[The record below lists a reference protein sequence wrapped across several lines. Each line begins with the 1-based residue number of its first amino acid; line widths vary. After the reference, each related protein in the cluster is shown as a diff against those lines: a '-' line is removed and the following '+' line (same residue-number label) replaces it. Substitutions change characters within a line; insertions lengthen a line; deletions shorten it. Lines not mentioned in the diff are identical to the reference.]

1 MIGGAQPT
9 VLHVT
14 TTDISLELLLGPQLE
29 AFAAAGWNVIG
40 ASAPGEHV
48 AALEARGIRH
58 VPVEHLTRSMD
69 PRADLLAVREL
80 YRLFKG
86 LQPDVVHTH
95 NPKPGWLGRPAA
107 RAARVPAVVNT
118 VHGLY
123 AQPTDGLAM
132 RSVVRVLERGAA
144 TCSHAEL
151 IQNPEDTATLAQ
163 WGVPE
168 DRLFNLGNGIDLDRF
183 DRRAAMVDE
192 RCELRE
198 GWGVDDETPVV
209 VTVGRLVA
217 EKGFR
222 ELFEAHR
229 RLRQSGSNHELVV
242 VGPTEADKAD
252 GLTEDEVAEATADG
266 VRLVGF
272 SDRPERYYAA
282 ADVFVLASH
291 REGFPR
297 AAMEASA
304 MGLPVIATDIRG
316 CRQVVDDG
324 VTGTLVPVKDAAA
337 LEGALRTLLG
347 DPELRRFMGAAAS
360 QRARE
365 CFNQQDQI
373 DLTLETYRRLLP
385 ERARREC
392 CADAVTG

>member
-1 MIGGAQPT
+1 MISPSAPT

-69 PRADLLAVREL
+69 PRADLRAAREL
-80 YRLFKG
+80 YHLFKD
-86 LQPDVVHTH
+86 LNPDVVHTH

-123 AQPTDGLAM
+123 AQPTDGLAI
-132 RSVVRVLERGAA
+132 RTVVRTLERGSAA
-144 TCSHAEL
+144 CSHAEL
-151 IQNPEDTATLAQ
+151 IQYPEDTATLAR

-168 DRLFNLGNGIDLDRF
+168 ERLFNLGNGIDLGRF
-183 DRRAAMVDE
+183 DRREAMADE
-192 RCELRE
+192 RRELRS
-198 GWGVDDETPVV
+198 GWGVSDETPVV

-229 RLRQSGSNHELVV
+229 RLRRSGSNHELVV
-242 VGPTEADKAD
+242 VGPTEAGKAD
-252 GLTEDEVAEATADG
+252 QLTEGEVAQAAADG
-266 VRLVGF
+266 VRFVGF
-272 SDRPERYYAA
+272 SDRPERFYAA
-282 ADVFVLASH
+282 ADLFVLASH

-304 MGLPVIATDIRG
+304 MGLPVVATDIRG

-324 VTGTLVPVKDAAA
+324 VTGTLVPVKDVAA
-337 LEGALRTLLG
+337 LEGALRTLLV
-347 DPELRRFMGAAAS
+347 DEARRSATGTAAA
-360 QRARE
+360 QRARDRFDQRE
-365 CFNQQDQI
+365 QI
-373 DLTLETYRRLLP
+373 DLTLATYRRLLP
-385 ERARREC
+385 EIAPS
-392 CADAVTG
+392 

>member
-1 MIGGAQPT
+1 LSAVSAAAPT

-69 PRADLLAVREL
+69 PQSDLRAAREL
-80 YRLFKG
+80 YRLFKR
-86 LQPDVVHTH
+86 LEPDVVHTH

-151 IQNPEDTATLAQ
+151 IQNPEDTATLAR
-163 WGVPE
+163 WGVPKK
-168 DRLFNLGNGIDLDRF
+168 RLVDLGNGIDLERF
-183 DRRAAMVDE
+183 DRREALVAE
-192 RCELRE
+192 RRALRE
-198 GWGVDDETPVV
+198 EWGVGDETPVV

-222 ELFEAHR
+222 ELFDAHR
-229 RLRQSGSNHELVV
+229 RLRRSGSTHELVV
-242 VGPTEADKAD
+242 VGPTEAGKAD
-252 GLTEDEVAEATADG
+252 GLTEAEVADATADG

-304 MGLPVIATDIRG
+304 MGLPVIATNIRG

-324 VTGTLVPVKDAAA
+324 VTGMLVPVKDASA

-347 DPELRRFMGAAAS
+347 DHTLRRSMGASATE
-360 QRARE
+360 RARE
-365 CFNQQDQI
+365 RFNQQDQI

-385 ERARREC
+385 ERSPS
-392 CADAVTG
+392 

>member
-1 MIGGAQPT
+1 MSGTAAPT

-29 AFAAAGWNVIG
+29 AFAAEGWDVIG

-48 AALEARGIRH
+48 PALEARGIRH

-69 PRADLLAVREL
+69 PRSDLRAAREL

-86 LQPDVVHTH
+86 LNPDVVHTH

-151 IQNPEDTATLAQ
+151 IQNPEDTATLAR

-192 RCELRE
+192 RRELRE
-198 GWGVDDETPVV
+198 EWGVDDETPVV

-229 RLRQSGSNHELVV
+229 RLRRSGSNHELVV
-242 VGPTEADKAD
+242 VGPTEAGKAD
-252 GLTEDEVAEATADG
+252 QLTEAEVAQATADG
-266 VRLVGF
+266 VRFVGF

-324 VTGTLVPVKDAAA
+324 VTGMLVSVKDVAA

-347 DPELRRFMGAAAS
+347 DPELRRFMAAAAS

-373 DLTLETYRRLLP
+373 DLTLATYRRLLP
-385 ERARREC
+385 ERAPS
-392 CADAVTG
+392 

>member
-1 MIGGAQPT
+1 MSGAAAPT

-58 VPVEHLTRSMD
+58 VPVEHLTRTMD
-69 PRADLLAVREL
+69 ARADLRAAREL
-80 YRLFKG
+80 YRLFKRLG
-86 LQPDVVHTH
+86 PDVVHTH

-123 AQPTDGLAM
+123 AQPSDGLAL

-151 IQNPEDTATLAQ
+151 IQNPEDTATLAS

-168 DRLFNLGNGIDLDRF
+168 ARLFNLGNGIDLDRF
-183 DRRAAMVDE
+183 DRRQAMVEE
-192 RCELRE
+192 RQEMRDV
-198 GWGVDDETPVV
+198 WGVSDETPVV

-229 RLRQSGSNHELVV
+229 RLRRGGSNHELVV
-242 VGPTEADKAD
+242 VGPTEAGKAD
-252 GLTEDEVAEATADG
+252 GLTEDEVAEATSDG

-324 VTGTLVPVKDAAA
+324 VTGVLIPVKDAAG
-337 LEGALRTLLG
+337 LESALRLLLN
-347 DPELRRFMGAAAS
+347 DSARRHSMGAAAAR
-360 QRARE
+360 RARDR
-365 CFNQQDQI
+365 FDQQHQI
-373 DLTLETYRRLLP
+373 DLTLDTYRRLLP
-385 ERARREC
+385 ERAPS
-392 CADAVTG
+392 

>member
-1 MIGGAQPT
+1 VSDAAAPS
-9 VLHVT
+9 VVHVT

-48 AALEARGIRH
+48 AALEARGVRH

-69 PRADLLAVREL
+69 PREDLRAAREL
-80 YRLFKG
+80 YRLFKE
-86 LQPDVVHTH
+86 LKPDVVHTH

-123 AQPTDGLAM
+123 AQPSDGRTLRTM
-132 RSVVRVLERGAA
+132 VRVLERGAA

-151 IQNPEDTATLAQ
+151 IQNPEDTATLAR
-163 WGVPE
+163 WGVPSE
-168 DRLFNLGNGIDLDRF
+168 RLFDLGNGIDLDRF
-183 DRRAAMVDE
+183 DRRAVMAGERRKLRDE
-192 RCELRE
+192 
-198 GWGVDDETPVV
+198 WGVAEDTPVV

-229 RLRQSGSNHELVV
+229 RLRRSGSNHELVV
-242 VGPTEADKAD
+242 VGPTEAGKAD
-252 GLTEDEVAEATADG
+252 GLTEAEVAEATADG

-282 ADVFVLASH
+282 GDLFVLASH

-304 MGLPVIATDIRG
+304 MGLPAVATDIRG

-324 VTGTLVPVKDAAA
+324 VTGVLIPVKDAAG
-337 LEGALRTLLG
+337 LERALRLLLN
-347 DPELRRFMGAAAS
+347 DPARRHTMGAAAA
-360 QRARE
+360 QRARDR
-365 CFNQQDQI
+365 FDQQHQI
-373 DLTLETYRRLLP
+373 DLTLDTYRRLLP
-385 ERARREC
+385 ERAPS
-392 CADAVTG
+392 

>member
-1 MIGGAQPT
+1 M
-9 VLHVT
+9 T

-69 PRADLLAVREL
+69 LRADLLAAREL
-80 YRLFKG
+80 YRLFKD
-86 LQPDVVHTH
+86 LKPDVVHTH
-95 NPKPGWLGRPAA
+95 NPKPGWIGRPAA
-107 RAARVPAVVNT
+107 RVARVPAVVNT

-123 AQPTDGLAM
+123 AQPTDGLAL

-151 IQNPEDTATLAQ
+151 IQNHEDTATLAR
-163 WGVPE
+163 WGVPAE
-168 DRLFNLGNGIDLDRF
+168 RVVDLGNGIDLSRF
-183 DRRAAMVDE
+183 DRREEMADE
-192 RCELRE
+192 RRNLRAEL
-198 GWGVDDETPVV
+198 GVPDGTPVV

-222 ELFEAHR
+222 ELFEVHR
-229 RLRQSGSNHELVV
+229 RLRRSGSDHVLVV
-242 VGPTEADKAD
+242 VGPTEAGKAD
-252 GLTEDEVAEATADG
+252 GLTQSEVADATADG

-324 VTGTLVPVKDAAA
+324 VTGLLVRVKDTDALEEGLRSLLDDHTRSDAMGKAAA
-337 LEGALRTLLG
+337 
-347 DPELRRFMGAAAS
+347 
-360 QRARE
+360 QRARDN
-365 CFNQQDQI
+365 FDQREQI
-373 DLTLETYRRLLP
+373 ELTLGTYRRLLP
-385 ERARREC
+385 EIAPS
-392 CADAVTG
+392 

>member
-1 MIGGAQPT
+1 MSRAGAPM

-29 AFAAAGWNVIG
+29 AFASAGWDVIG
-40 ASAPGEHV
+40 ASALGEHV

-58 VPVEHLTRSMD
+58 VSVEHLTRSMD
-69 PRADLLAVREL
+69 PRADLRAAREL
-80 YRLFKG
+80 YRLFKR
-86 LQPDVVHTH
+86 LEPDVVHTH

-151 IQNPEDTATLAQ
+151 IQNPEDTATLAR

-168 DRLFNLGNGIDLDRF
+168 RRLFNLGNGIDLGRF
-183 DRRAAMVDE
+183 DRREAMAGE
-192 RCELRE
+192 RRELRAE
-198 GWGVDDETPVV
+198 WGVSDKTPVV

-229 RLRQSGSNHELVV
+229 RLRRSGSNHELVV
-242 VGPTEADKAD
+242 VGPTEAGKAD
-252 GLTEDEVAEATADG
+252 GLTEAEVAEATADG

-324 VTGTLVPVKDAAA
+324 VTGLLVPVNDAAA
-337 LEGALRTLLG
+337 LEAALRTLLD
-347 DPELRRFMGAAAS
+347 DPVRRGVMGAAAA
-360 QRARE
+360 QRARDR
-365 CFNQQDQI
+365 FDQQNQI

-385 ERARREC
+385 KRAPS
-392 CADAVTG
+392 

>member
-1 MIGGAQPT
+1 VSAQQPT
-9 VLHVT
+9 VVHVT

-29 AFAAAGWNVIG
+29 AFAEAGWNVMG

-48 AALEARGIRH
+48 AALEKRGIRH
-58 VPVEHLTRSMD
+58 VPVAHLTRSMD
-69 PRADLLAVREL
+69 PRADLRAAREL
-80 YRLFKG
+80 YRLFRR
-86 LQPDVVHTH
+86 LRPDVVHTH

-123 AQPTDGLAM
+123 AQPADGRALRTA
-132 RSVVRVLERGAA
+132 VRVLERGAA

-151 IQNPEDTATLAQ
+151 VQNPEDTATLAR
-163 WGVPE
+163 WGVPAQ
-168 DRLFNLGNGIDLDRF
+168 RLFDLGNGIDLARF
-183 DRRAAMVDE
+183 DRREDMADE
-192 RCELRE
+192 RRGLRAE
-198 GWGVDDETPVV
+198 WGVAEDTPVV

-229 RLRQSGSNHELVV
+229 RLRRSGSNHELVV
-242 VGPTEADKAD
+242 VGPTEAGKAD
-252 GLTEDEVAEATADG
+252 GLTEAEVAEATADG

-282 ADVFVLASH
+282 ADLFVLASH

-324 VTGTLVPVKDAAA
+324 VTGVLVAVKNTDALEVALRALLDDGGRRRALGVAAA
-337 LEGALRTLLG
+337 
-347 DPELRRFMGAAAS
+347 
-360 QRARE
+360 QRARDR
-365 CFNQQDQI
+365 FDQQHQI
-373 DLTLETYRRLLP
+373 DLTLDTYRRLLP
-385 ERARREC
+385 ERAPS
-392 CADAVTG
+392 

>member
-1 MIGGAQPT
+1 MCIR
-9 VLHVT
+9 
-14 TTDISLELLLGPQLE
+14 DSL
-29 AFAAAGWNVIG
+29 
-40 ASAPGEHV
+40 
-48 AALEARGIRH
+48 
-58 VPVEHLTRSMD
+58 
-69 PRADLLAVREL
+69 
-80 YRLFKG
+80 K
-86 LQPDVVHTH
+86 PDVVHTH

-123 AQPTDGLAM
+123 AQPTDGLAL

-151 IQNPEDTATLAQ
+151 IQNPEDTATLAR

-168 DRLFNLGNGIDLDRF
+168 RRLFDLGNGIDLGRF
-183 DRRAAMVDE
+183 DRREAMEGE
-192 RCELRE
+192 RRELRAE
-198 GWGVDDETPVV
+198 WGVSDKTPVV

-229 RLRQSGSNHELVV
+229 RLRRSGSNHELVV
-242 VGPTEADKAD
+242 VGPTEAGKAD
-252 GLTEDEVAEATADG
+252 GLTEAEVAEATADG

-282 ADVFVLASH
+282 ADLFVLASH

-316 CRQVVDDG
+316 CRQVVDDDVSG
-324 VTGTLVPVKDAAA
+324 LLVPVNDAAA
-337 LEGALRTLLG
+337 LEAALLSLIHISEPTR
-347 DPELRRFMGAAAS
+347 P
-360 QRARE
+360 
-365 CFNQQDQI
+365 
-373 DLTLETYRRLLP
+373 Y
-385 ERARREC
+385 
-392 CADAVTG
+392 

>member
-1 MIGGAQPT
+1 MISPSAPA

-69 PRADLLAVREL
+69 PRADLRAAREL
-80 YRLFKG
+80 YHLFKD
-86 LQPDVVHTH
+86 LNPDVVHTH

-123 AQPTDGLAM
+123 AQPTDGLAI
-132 RSVVRVLERGAA
+132 RTVVRTLERGSAA
-144 TCSHAEL
+144 CSHAEL
-151 IQNPEDTATLAQ
+151 IQNPEDTATLAR

-168 DRLFNLGNGIDLDRF
+168 ERLFNLGNGIDLGRF
-183 DRRAAMVDE
+183 DRREAMADE
-192 RCELRE
+192 RRELRS
-198 GWGVDDETPVV
+198 GWGVSDETPVV

-229 RLRQSGSNHELVV
+229 RLRRSGSNHELVV
-242 VGPTEADKAD
+242 VGPTEAGKAD
-252 GLTEDEVAEATADG
+252 QLTEGEVAQAAADG
-266 VRLVGF
+266 VRFVGF
-272 SDRPERYYAA
+272 SDRPERFYAA
-282 ADVFVLASH
+282 ADLFVLASH

-304 MGLPVIATDIRG
+304 MGLPVVATDIRG

-324 VTGTLVPVKDAAA
+324 VTGTLVPVKDVAA
-337 LEGALRTLLG
+337 LEGALRTLLV
-347 DPELRRFMGAAAS
+347 DEARRSATGTAAA
-360 QRARE
+360 QRARDRFDQRE
-365 CFNQQDQI
+365 QI
-373 DLTLETYRRLLP
+373 DLTLATYRRLLP
-385 ERARREC
+385 EIAPS
-392 CADAVTG
+392 

>member
-1 MIGGAQPT
+1 MMPAGKRPT
-9 VLHVT
+9 VVHVT

-29 AFAAAGWNVIG
+29 AFATAGWNVIG

-48 AALEARGIRH
+48 TALEKRGIRH
-58 VPVEHLTRSMD
+58 VPVAHLTRSME
-69 PRADLLAVREL
+69 PRADLRAAREL
-80 YRLFKG
+80 YRLFRRLK
-86 LQPDVVHTH
+86 PDVVHTH

-123 AQPTDGLAM
+123 AQPTDGRLVRTA
-132 RSVVRVLERGAA
+132 VRVLERGAA

-151 IQNPEDTATLAQ
+151 IQNPEDTATLSR
-163 WGVPE
+163 WGVPTG
-168 DRLFNLGNGIDLDRF
+168 RLFDLGNGIDLSRF
-183 DRRAAMVDE
+183 DRREEMAGE
-192 RCELRE
+192 RRELRAE
-198 GWGVDDETPVV
+198 WRVAEDTAVV

-229 RLRQSGSNHELVV
+229 RLRHGGSNHELVV
-242 VGPTEADKAD
+242 VGPTEAGKAD
-252 GLTEDEVAEATADG
+252 GLTQAEVAEATADG

-272 SDRPERYYAA
+272 SDRPELYYAA
-282 ADVFVLASH
+282 ADLFVLASH

-324 VTGTLVPVKDAAA
+324 VTGVLVPVKDTDA
-337 LEGALRTLLG
+337 LEGALRALLG
-347 DPELRRFMGAAAS
+347 DSGRRRTLGVAAA
-360 QRARE
+360 QRARDR
-365 CFNQQDQI
+365 FDQQHQI
-373 DLTLETYRRLLP
+373 DLTLDTYRRLLP
-385 ERARREC
+385 ERAPS
-392 CADAVTG
+392 

>member
-1 MIGGAQPT
+1 MTGSAAPT

-48 AALEARGIRH
+48 AALGTRGIRH
-58 VPVEHLTRSMD
+58 VPVKHLTRSMD
-69 PRADLLAVREL
+69 PRADLGAAREL
-80 YRLFKG
+80 YRLFKRLG
-86 LQPDVVHTH
+86 PDVVHTH

-123 AQPTDGLAM
+123 AQPTDGLAL
-132 RSVVRVLERGAA
+132 RSAVRVLERGAA

-151 IQNPEDTATLAQ
+151 IQNPEDTATLAR
-163 WGVPE
+163 WGVPK

-183 DRRAAMVDE
+183 DRRADMANE
-192 RCELRE
+192 RRELRAS
-198 GWGVDDETPVV
+198 WGVSDETPVV

-229 RLRQSGSNHELVV
+229 RLRRRGSSHELVV
-242 VGPTEADKAD
+242 VGPTEAGKAD
-252 GLTEDEVAEATADG
+252 GLTVDEVAQATSDG

-324 VTGTLVPVKDAAA
+324 VTGLLVPVKDATALQAA
-337 LEGALRTLLG
+337 FRSLL
-347 DPELRRFMGAAAS
+347 DDHARRDAMGGAAA
-360 QRARE
+360 QRARDR
-365 CFNQQDQI
+365 FDQQAQI

-385 ERARREC
+385 ERAPS
-392 CADAVTG
+392 

>member
-1 MIGGAQPT
+1 MSGPATPT

-29 AFAAAGWNVIG
+29 AFAAAGWNVVG

-48 AALEARGIRH
+48 AALQARGVRH
-58 VPVEHLTRSMD
+58 IPVEHLTRSMD
-69 PRADLLAVREL
+69 PRSDLRAAFEL
-80 YRLFKG
+80 YRLFRR
-86 LQPDVVHTH
+86 LEPDVVHTH

-123 AQPTDGLAM
+123 AQPTDGLAL

-144 TCSHAEL
+144 AFSHAEL

-163 WGVPE
+163 WGVPQ

-183 DRRAAMVDE
+183 DRRQALASE
-192 RCELRE
+192 RRELRE
-198 GWGVDDETPVV
+198 TWGVSDDTPVV

-229 RLRQSGSNHELVV
+229 RLKRNGSHHELVV
-242 VGPTEADKAD
+242 VGPTEAGKAD
-252 GLTEDEVAEATADG
+252 GLTDTEVAQATSEG

-304 MGLPVIATDIRG
+304 MGLPVIATNIRG

-324 VTGTLVPVKDAAA
+324 VTGLLIPAKEASG
-337 LEGALRTLLG
+337 LERALRSLLG
-347 DPELRRFMGAAAS
+347 DSARRDAMGAAAA
-360 QRARE
+360 QWARDRFDQHE
-365 CFNQQDQI
+365 QI
-373 DLTLETYRRLLP
+373 DLTLETYSRLLP
-385 ERARREC
+385 ERAPS
-392 CADAVTG
+392 

>member
-1 MIGGAQPT
+1 MSGAAAST
-9 VLHVT
+9 VVHVT

-29 AFAAAGWNVIG
+29 ALAAAGWNVIG
-40 ASAPGEHV
+40 ASAPGEYV

-58 VPVEHLTRSMD
+58 VPVAHLTRSMD
-69 PRADLLAVREL
+69 PRADLRAAREL
-80 YRLFKG
+80 YRLFKE
-86 LQPDVVHTH
+86 LKPDVVHTH

-107 RAARVPAVVNT
+107 RAAHVPAVVNT

-123 AQPTDGLAM
+123 AQPADGQTLRAM
-132 RSVVRVLERGAA
+132 VRVLERGAA
-144 TCSHAEL
+144 AFSDAEL
-151 IQNPEDTATLAQ
+151 IQNPEDTATLAR
-163 WGVPE
+163 WGVPSE
-168 DRLFNLGNGIDLDRF
+168 RLIDFGNGIDLDRF
-183 DRRAAMVDE
+183 DRREAMAGE
-192 RCELRE
+192 RRELRE
-198 GWGVDDETPVV
+198 AWGVADNTPVV

-229 RLRQSGSNHELVV
+229 QLRRSGSNHELVV
-242 VGPTEADKAD
+242 VGPTEAGKAD
-252 GLTEDEVAEATADG
+252 QLTEAELAEATADG

-282 ADVFVLASH
+282 ADLFVLASH

-324 VTGTLVPVKDAAA
+324 VTGLLVPVKEAAG
-337 LEGALRTLLG
+337 LEGALRLLLH
-347 DPELRRFMGAAAS
+347 DSARRDTMGVAAA

-365 CFNQQDQI
+365 RFDQQHQI
-373 DLTLETYRRLLP
+373 DLTLDTYRRLLP
-385 ERARREC
+385 ERAQS
-392 CADAVTG
+392 

>member
-1 MIGGAQPT
+1 MRGVVPS
-9 VLHVT
+9 VVHVT

-29 AFAAAGWNVIG
+29 AFASAGWNVIG

-48 AALEARGIRH
+48 AALEARGIPH
-58 VPVEHLTRSMD
+58 VPVDHLTRSMD
-69 PRADLLAVREL
+69 PREDLRAAREL
-80 YRLFKG
+80 YRLFKR
-86 LQPDVVHTH
+86 LRPDVVHTH

-151 IQNPEDTATLAQ
+151 IQNPEDTATLAR

-168 DRLFNLGNGIDLDRF
+168 RRLFNLGNGIDLGRF
-183 DRRAAMVDE
+183 DRREAMAGE
-192 RCELRE
+192 RRELRAE
-198 GWGVDDETPVV
+198 WGVSDKTPVV

-229 RLRQSGSNHELVV
+229 RLRRSGSNHELVV
-242 VGPTEADKAD
+242 VGPTEAGKAD
-252 GLTEDEVAEATADG
+252 GLTEAEVAEATADG

-324 VTGTLVPVKDAAA
+324 VTGLLVPVNDAAA
-337 LEGALRTLLG
+337 LEAALRTLLD
-347 DPELRRFMGAAAS
+347 DPVRRGVMGAAAA
-360 QRARE
+360 QRARDR
-365 CFNQQDQI
+365 FDQQNQI

-385 ERARREC
+385 KRAPS
-392 CADAVTG
+392 

>member
-1 MIGGAQPT
+1 MISPSAPT

-69 PRADLLAVREL
+69 PRADLRAAREL
-80 YRLFKG
+80 YHLFKD
-86 LQPDVVHTH
+86 LNPDVVHTH

-123 AQPTDGLAM
+123 AQPTDGLAI
-132 RSVVRVLERGAA
+132 RTVVRTLERGSAA
-144 TCSHAEL
+144 CSHAEL
-151 IQNPEDTATLAQ
+151 IQNPEDTATLAR

-168 DRLFNLGNGIDLDRF
+168 ERLFNLGNGIDLGRF
-183 DRRAAMVDE
+183 DRREAMADE
-192 RCELRE
+192 RRELRS
-198 GWGVDDETPVV
+198 GWGVSDETPVV

-229 RLRQSGSNHELVV
+229 RLRRSGSNHELVV
-242 VGPTEADKAD
+242 VGPTEAGKAD
-252 GLTEDEVAEATADG
+252 QLTEGEVAQAAADG
-266 VRLVGF
+266 VRFVGF
-272 SDRPERYYAA
+272 SDRPERFYAA
-282 ADVFVLASH
+282 ADLFVLASH

-304 MGLPVIATDIRG
+304 MGLPVVATDIRG

-324 VTGTLVPVKDAAA
+324 VTGTLVPVKDVAA
-337 LEGALRTLLG
+337 LEGALRTLLV
-347 DPELRRFMGAAAS
+347 DEARRSATGTAAA
-360 QRARE
+360 QRARDRFDQRE
-365 CFNQQDQI
+365 QI
-373 DLTLETYRRLLP
+373 DLTLATYRRLLP
-385 ERARREC
+385 EIAPS
-392 CADAVTG
+392 

>member
-1 MIGGAQPT
+1 M
-9 VLHVT
+9 LHVT

-29 AFAAAGWNVIG
+29 AFAAAGWNVVG

-58 VPVEHLTRSMD
+58 VPVEHLTRSMN
-69 PRADLLAVREL
+69 PRADLRAAREL
-80 YRLFKG
+80 FRLFKALG
-86 LQPDVVHTH
+86 PDVVHTH

-123 AQPTDGLAM
+123 AQPTDGLAL

-144 TCSHAEL
+144 TCSHTEL
-151 IQNPEDTATLAQ
+151 IQNPEDTATLAR
-163 WGVPE
+163 WGVPKT
-168 DRLFNLGNGIDLDRF
+168 RLVDLGNGIDLDRF
-183 DRRAAMVDE
+183 DRRQAMAGD
-192 RCELRE
+192 RRELRE
-198 GWGVDDETPVV
+198 AWGVSGETPVV

-229 RLRQSGSNHELVV
+229 RLKQNGSNHELVV
-242 VGPTEADKAD
+242 VGPTEAGKAD
-252 GLTEDEVAEATADG
+252 GLTDAEVAKAISDG

-272 SDRPERYYAA
+272 SDEPERFYAA
-282 ADVFVLASH
+282 ADLFVLASH

-324 VTGTLVPVKDAAA
+324 VTGLLVPAKDAAG
-337 LEGALRTLLG
+337 LEGALRALLN
-347 DPELRRFMGAAAS
+347 DHARRRSMGLAAT
-360 QRARE
+360 QRANDR
-365 CFNQQDQI
+365 FNQQDQI

-385 ERARREC
+385 ERAPS
-392 CADAVTG
+392 

>member
-1 MIGGAQPT
+1 MSGLRPS
-9 VLHVT
+9 VVHVT

-58 VPVEHLTRSMD
+58 VPVDHLTRSMD
-69 PRADLLAVREL
+69 PRADLRAAREL
-80 YRLFKG
+80 YRLFKD
-86 LQPDVVHTH
+86 LKPDVVHTH

-123 AQPTDGLAM
+123 AQPTDGRTLRGM
-132 RSVVRVLERGAA
+132 VRVLERGAA
-144 TCSHAEL
+144 VFSDAEL
-151 IQNPEDTATLAQ
+151 IQNPEDTATLAR
-163 WGVPE
+163 WGVPSE
-168 DRLFNLGNGIDLDRF
+168 RLIDLGNGIDLDRF
-183 DRRAAMVDE
+183 DRREAMAGE
-192 RCELRE
+192 RRDLRE
-198 GWGVDDETPVV
+198 AWGVAGDTPVV

-222 ELFEAHR
+222 ELFEA
-229 RLRQSGSNHELVV
+229 
-242 VGPTEADKAD
+242 EAS
-252 GLTEDEVAEATADG
+252 ADG

-282 ADVFVLASH
+282 ADLFVLASH

-324 VTGTLVPVKDAAA
+324 VTGLLVPVKDADGM
-337 LEGALRTLLG
+337 ESALRLLLN
-347 DPELRRFMGAAAS
+347 DPARRHTMGAAAA
-360 QRARE
+360 QQARDR
-365 CFNQQDQI
+365 FDQQHQI
-373 DLTLETYRRLLP
+373 DLTLDTYRRLLP
-385 ERARREC
+385 ERAPS
-392 CADAVTG
+392 

>member
-1 MIGGAQPT
+1 MSGAAAPT

-132 RSVVRVLERGAA
+132 RSVVRVLERAAA

-242 VGPTEADKAD
+242 VGPTEAGKAD
-252 GLTEDEVAEATADG
+252 ESHRGRGGGGNRRWSASGGFQRPTRAVLRRRRPVCIGVSPRGVPPGGDGGVGDGSARHRHRHPWVSPGGGRWRHRHAGSGQGRRRAGGCTPNVAGRPRAEALHGCCCVAAG
-266 VRLVGF
+266 SRVLQSAG
-272 SDRPERYYAA
+272 SDRP
-282 ADVFVLASH
+282 
-291 REGFPR
+291 
-297 AAMEASA
+297 
-304 MGLPVIATDIRG
+304 
-316 CRQVVDDG
+316 
-324 VTGTLVPVKDAAA
+324 
-337 LEGALRTLLG
+337 
-347 DPELRRFMGAAAS
+347 DP
-360 QRARE
+360 
-365 CFNQQDQI
+365 
-373 DLTLETYRRLLP
+373 
-385 ERARREC
+385 
-392 CADAVTG
+392 

>member
-1 MIGGAQPT
+1 MSSAAKPT

-48 AALEARGIRH
+48 AALEERGIGH
-58 VPVEHLTRSMD
+58 VPVEQLTRSMD
-69 PRADLLAVREL
+69 PVADLRAAREL
-80 YRLFKG
+80 YRLFKR
-86 LQPDVVHTH
+86 LAPDVVHTH

-123 AQPTDGLAM
+123 AQPTDGLAL

-151 IQNPEDTATLAQ
+151 IQNPEDTATLAR
-163 WGVPE
+163 WGVPRS
-168 DRLFNLGNGIDLDRF
+168 RLVDLGNGIALDRF
-183 DRRAAMVDE
+183 DRRGAMADE
-192 RCELRE
+192 RRELRHA
-198 GWGVDDETPVV
+198 WGVSDETPVV

-229 RLRQSGSNHELVV
+229 RLKRSGSDHELVV
-242 VGPTEADKAD
+242 VGPTEAGKAD
-252 GLTEDEVAEATADG
+252 GLTDEEVTQATSDG

-316 CRQVVDDG
+316 CRQVVDDD
-324 VTGTLVPVKDAAA
+324 VTGLLVPVKDAGALEAA
-337 LEGALRTLLG
+337 LASLLG
-347 DPELRRFMGAAAS
+347 DHARRVSMGESAT
-360 QRARE
+360 QRAKER
-365 CFNQQDQI
+365 FDQRDQI
-373 DLTLETYRRLLP
+373 ALTLETYRRLLP
-385 ERARREC
+385 ERAPS
-392 CADAVTG
+392 